1 MNEEPRSSWVA
12 NTACSLG
19 LLVDFLKSPSF
30 VFFIQYPQEIHE
42 VDLWQA

>member
-19 LLVDFLKSPSF
+19 LLVEEQWNIKF
-30 VFFIQYPQEIHE
+30 
-42 VDLWQA
+42 